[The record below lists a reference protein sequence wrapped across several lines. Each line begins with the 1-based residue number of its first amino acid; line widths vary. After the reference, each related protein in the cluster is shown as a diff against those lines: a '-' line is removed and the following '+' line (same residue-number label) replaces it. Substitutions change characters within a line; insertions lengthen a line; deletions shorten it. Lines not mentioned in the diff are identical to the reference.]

1 MNAAR
6 MLSRPIFGGP
16 FGHGV
21 YALATLPTISNGLH
35 AVRWLVVEPRR
46 GNVLA
51 VADEKR
57 EALAT
62 ARRLLLAL
70 PTPVS
75 ANDATW
81 QQASLWPELPLARP
95 PKVRSIS
102 RRRREVFE
110 RSQGRCAYCRAEL
123 AIHGPWH
130 VEHQVPRALDGTE
143 EPGNLVAACA
153 PCNLAKSDRTALE
166 FVLLET

>member
-1 MNAAR
+1 MAVKRSASGFAFPAPPLALKGR
-6 MLSRPIFGGP
+6 GGVLWRAVGAEVSSHVEREWFGSGP
-16 FGHGV
+16 H
-21 YALATLPTISNGLH
+21 
-35 AVRWLVVEPRR
+35 
-46 GNVLA
+46 
-51 VADEKR
+51 
-57 EALAT
+57 
-62 ARRLLLAL
+62 RLLLAL